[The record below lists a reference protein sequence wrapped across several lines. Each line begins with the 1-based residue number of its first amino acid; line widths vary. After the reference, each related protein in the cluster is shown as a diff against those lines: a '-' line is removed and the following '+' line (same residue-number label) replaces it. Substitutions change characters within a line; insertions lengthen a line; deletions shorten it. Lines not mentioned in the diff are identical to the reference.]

1 MDMQAR
7 ETTREAYLLF
17 IELYAG
23 MNKITEQQAQ
33 AEISQSDFLTKLH
46 NLHERHIA
54 GEFTASKFAD
64 LLGVPALNLY
74 DLLELMDLPVRYY

>member
-1 MDMQAR
+1 MDMQAK

-23 MNKITEQQAQ
+23 KNTITEQEAQ
-33 AEISQSDFLTKLH
+33 SEISQSDFLTNLH
-46 NLHERHIA
+46 NLHERHMA

-74 DLLELMDLPVRYY
+74 DLLELLELPVRYY